1 MKNQFCF
8 ASTKIIKNREIKV
21 YLIIIV
27 EGFDFSVFNQM
38 RVLLN
43 YKQNWF
49 FFLAFQL
56 KVNLI
61 YREKTTSCKTGTR
74 RMGRKCLLN

>member
-43 YKQNWF
+43 YKQN
-49 FFLAFQL
+49 
-56 KVNLI
+56 
-61 YREKTTSCKTGTR
+61 
-74 RMGRKCLLN
+74 